1 MIANK
6 LQRTLEVFTA
16 FLFLNLL
23 WILFCLPIITIYPS
37 TLALFHVVR
46 EWKTTGIDYEIG
58 KLFISS
64 FKKNFADYFWVGIIW
79 LGLGTLLIIDFFV
92 LFTTTYIQN
101 GFVVG
106 LLFFGTFFFIGMTVY
121 LFPITVNFRLS
132 KKSIVKNAFLF
143 TIGKLGT
150 TISVVLLLASLLII
164 CYFVPYL
171 LWIVGSVAAFFSYT
185 IISGLNQQLWNKTE
199 EEI

>member
-46 EWKTTGIDYEIG
+46 EWKTNGIDYEIG

-64 FKKNFADYFWVGIIW
+64 FKKNLADYFWIGVIW
-79 LGLGTLLIIDFFV
+79 LGLGALLIFDFFV
-92 LFTTTYIQN
+92 LFTTTSIQN

-106 LLFFGTFFFIGMTVY
+106 LLFFGTFFFVGMTVY

-150 TISVVLLLASLLII
+150 TISVVLLLASFLII

-171 LWIVGSVAAFFSYT
+171 LWVVGSVAAFFSYT

-199 EEI
+199 DEI